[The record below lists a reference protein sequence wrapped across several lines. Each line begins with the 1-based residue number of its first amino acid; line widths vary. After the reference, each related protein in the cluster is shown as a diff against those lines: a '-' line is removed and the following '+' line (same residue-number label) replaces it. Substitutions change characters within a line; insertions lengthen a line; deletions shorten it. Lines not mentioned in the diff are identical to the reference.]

1 MKRNHASGIFV
12 FAVAVC
18 LGTVAAGV
26 AWNGK
31 IFVSNSKYLE
41 NVRNPAAIRNAFDYS
56 QFEGEPLKIR
66 SLKRLIT
73 GAQVVAHQS
82 QVGIELGHFVTKGE
96 GGRGQL
102 ACEFYNRVSLQFE
115 GEGVFEFGEKP
126 VMTVEAPCQVSSDIN
141 RIETIW
147 IPHVRLMTEN
157 REPARTIEAT
167 YQDMAQVHF
176 KFDHMTSVWP
186 REWTLVSV
194 RLYSDL
200 SPGREVSI
208 SKTEIA
214 SIVDDPFTIKF

>member
-1 MKRNHASGIFV
+1 MKRNHAVGIFI
-12 FAVAVC
+12 FAFAVC
-18 LGTVAAGV
+18 LGTVAAVV
-26 AWNGK
+26 AWGGK
-31 IFVSNSKYLE
+31 IFVSNAKYIE
-41 NVRNPAAIRNAFDYS
+41 NVRNPAAIRNVFDYS

-82 QVGIELGHFVTKGE
+82 QIGIELGHFVTKGE

-102 ACEFYNRVSLQFE
+102 ACEYYNRVTLQFE

-126 VMTVEAPCQVSSDIN
+126 VMTVEAPCQVSADIN

-147 IPHVRLMTEN
+147 IPHVRLMTDN
-157 REPARTIEAT
+157 REPARTIETT
-167 YQDMAQVHF
+167 YQDNTHVHF
-176 KFDHMTSVWP
+176 KFDNMTSVWP

-194 RLYSDL
+194 RLFSDT
-200 SPGREVSI
+200 SEGREVSI

-214 SIVDDPFTIKF
+214 NVVDHPFTIKF